1 MIHKIIKPF
10 LNYLYINSFTIKD
23 LGATELLK
31 LPKIIK
37 KNNTMT
43 VLTLQDQ
50 DKFIHSLDGN
60 PDRMLYL
67 FALRYRIA
75 FRRDIG
81 TYIER
86 CK

>member
-1 MIHKIIKPF
+1 
-10 LNYLYINSFTIKD
+10 
-23 LGATELLK
+23 
-31 LPKIIK
+31 
-37 KNNTMT
+37 MT